1 MQTKVVPTYNNNVVC
16 VEGNPALTRPI
27 IYLTSNKILLRS
39 ICLSNLKYFPLNF
52 LV

>member
-1 MQTKVVPTYNNNVVC
+1 MQSKVVPTHNNNVVC

-27 IYLTSNKILLRS
+27 IYLTSNKILLCS
-39 ICLSNLKYFPLNF
+39 TCLSNLKCFPLKF